1 MRTNPYKYP
10 VDDVSTSAECGFVRN
25 YNYKELITAPSC
37 RVLQSQPLLR
47 RVGCLVCRRQ
57 R

>member
-10 VDDVSTSAECGFVRN
+10 VDDMSTSAECGFVRN

-37 RVLQSQPLLR
+37 RALQSQPLLR